1 MMSKLSVSTA
11 IALLATLPLPALA
24 ADLPAI
30 KAGGRNTVPECVTPG
45 RLHAFLK
52 ARNPDLDA
60 RYEKIGAE
68 YMRHGEEL
76 GLRWDYAFWQMI
88 VETGALSY
96 KNGSKLGDV
105 RPSQNN
111 FAGLG
116 ATGRGERGESFK
128 DISTGVR
135 AHLQHLQM
143 YSGDKVAD
151 PVAERTRKV
160 QEWGVLT
167 SWQSKFSKPIT
178 YADMAKQWAPG
189 SRGYP
194 GMLSDIAE
202 QFQDDFCSKPD
213 PRPEL
218 VQEARGK
225 IQAGETNKV
234 AAADTKADAKSGK
247 GRGGKAETA
256 QRDEIAEKI
265 ASTDKVSGAEIYR
278 RKVEE
283 ERAEPSSSKIKAL
296 GAGSIAP
303 KEVIQPTTILNAP
316 KAEPAETPAPVHNAS
331 AAGAAKTA
339 AAASPPP
346 AAPSAGGKCSVFTAS
361 YGGQKAVIIR
371 VAATEGTQYTVL
383 DVNEGEEKRET
394 EAFIQAYA
402 KGGQMVGEFQT
413 ATQALDKAFELCP
426 EG

>member
-1 MMSKLSVSTA
+1 MMSKLTVTA
-11 IALLATLPLPALA
+11 LVAVVATLPLPTLA

-30 KAGGRNTVPECVTPG
+30 KADGRNAVPECVTPG

-52 ARNPDLDA
+52 TRNPGLDT
-60 RYEKIGAE
+60 RYERIGAE

-76 GLRWDYAFWQMI
+76 GVRWDFAFYQMI
-88 VETGALSY
+88 VETGALTY
-96 KNGSKLGDV
+96 KNGNKSGDV
-105 RPSQNN
+105 KPSQNN

-143 YSGDKVAD
+143 YSGEKVAD

-167 SWQSKFSKPIT
+167 SWQTKFKKPIT

-202 QFQDDFCSKPD
+202 QFHDDYCSKPD

-218 VQEARGK
+218 VQEARAGGK
-225 IQAGETNKV
+225 PGPSPVADATPAKGRATKSE
-234 AAADTKADAKSGK
+234 AAAP
-247 GRGGKAETA
+247 
-256 QRDEIAEKI
+256 RDEIAEKI
-265 ASTDKVSGAEIYR
+265 AGTEKVTGADIFR

-283 ERAEPSSSKIKAL
+283 ERAEASSSSIKAL
-296 GAGSIAP
+296 GAGSIIP
-303 KEVIQPTTILNAP
+303 KEVVQPTTILNAP
-316 KAEPAETPAPVHNAS
+316 KSEPAETPPAQNAS
-331 AAGAAKTA
+331 AAGAAARAVTA
-339 AAASPPP
+339 PPP
-346 AAPSAGGKCSVFTAS
+346 AATANCQVFTAS
-361 YGGQKAVIIR
+361 YGGQKAVIIK
-371 VAATEGTQYTVL
+371 VAASEGTQYTVL
-383 DVNEGEEKRET
+383 DVNEGAEKRET

-402 KGGQMVGEFQT
+402 KGGQQVGEFST